1 MKKPDARMS
10 RRDVAGIHNINARFK
25 ETLLKIK
32 GNIHDFSESMLTVV
46 QEWNNQAAIYEAGFK
61 AGREYERKARKA
73 RKK

>member
-10 RRDVAGIHNINARFK
+10 RRDVARIQKINARFK

-32 GNIHDFSESMLTVV
+32 GNIHGFSEAMLTVV
-46 QEWNNQAAIYEAGFK
+46 QEWNNQAVIYEAGFK
-61 AGREYERKARKA
+61 AGREYERKTRKA